1 MEKQFIFIR
10 TDQLS
15 NRVLNGA
22 NTFTKSTDVI
32 GFVSDAWL
40 SLFCCLTNPCQ
51 KTPGFRS
58 LCYRKWWLR
67 SHFDRSGSSKRCQV
81 EQHDYTTVRDAN
93 GMVSWASL
101 LKSISTFA
109 HRCVRAVIV
118 SVSEIVYLLLANIA
132 TKIARKIAFWSWHQ
146 YSLALAIVSGRKQ
159 CQ

>member
-101 LKSISTFA
+101 LKSISMFA

-118 SVSEIVYLLLANIA
+118 SVSEIVYLLLANTA
-132 TKIARKIAFWSWHQ
+132 TMIARKIAFCSWH
-146 YSLALAIVSGRKQ
+146 
-159 CQ
+159 

>member
-15 NRVLNGA
+15 NRVLTGA

-58 LCYRKWWLR
+58 LCYGKWWLR

-93 GMVSWASL
+93 GMVSWAS
-101 LKSISTFA
+101 ISTFA
-109 HRCVRAVIV
+109 HGCVRAVIV